1 MKINHGILT
10 YGDVSATCPTFLL
23 DSAQHVEGFG
33 VGGFFDAVK
42 VAPGEEGR
50 DLLWMV
56 AFIAGLTDL
65 AAAFV
70 VIPIMQR
77 TLKVSQLLVVQGGG
91 VARVRLGKMGRKGRW
106 RRWGRKGRRGK
117 RGRRGRKRKRRKKR
131 KRRTIHNA
139 RTAV

>member
-70 VIPIMQR
+70 VILAPISAKYGIQGLAMASATHQTGACQVR
-77 TLKVSQLLVVQGGG
+77 RLSAHRSYERLVFCSALV
-91 VARVRLGKMGRKGRW
+91 
-106 RRWGRKGRRGK
+106 
-117 RGRRGRKRKRRKKR
+117 
-131 KRRTIHNA
+131 
-139 RTAV
+139 